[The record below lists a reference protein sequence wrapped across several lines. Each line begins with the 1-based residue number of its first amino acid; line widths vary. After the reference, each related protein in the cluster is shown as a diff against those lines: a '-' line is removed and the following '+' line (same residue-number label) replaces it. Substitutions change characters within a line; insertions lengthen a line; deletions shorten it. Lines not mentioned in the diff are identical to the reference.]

1 MTQGILNEP
10 VQRAAPTR
18 QPEKKKHFKVVF
30 FLAGIAFICLAA
42 AGIIARNATN
52 SSLEQRSTDAAKVV
66 VNIVHPQK
74 AATTVPVQLPG
85 ETRAFTEAPIF
96 AQTSGY
102 LKKWYFDIGSKVKA
116 GDILADI
123 DTPEVDQQLE
133 QSRATLKNAQA
144 QLELSQSNYKRNQ
157 DLFNR
162 KVIASQDFDSST
174 SDFRVKQATA
184 VADQADVSRLEAL
197 EGFKQV
203 KAPFD
208 GIITVRSTD
217 IGAFVPSGSGTQL
230 FRIAQIS
237 PLRIYVNVPQ
247 AFSQYVKE
255 GTEADLMIPE
265 IRGKKFPAHVTRTA
279 GVIDPASRTLLTEL
293 QVPNETDEVF
303 PGAYGQVLLKLNAE
317 SKTVVVP
324 SNTLLFRADGTTVG
338 VVKQDGTVEL
348 RKIVIGRDLGASL
361 EIVDGLNVDDAVII
375 NPSDGLA
382 AGQAVS
388 IAEPKKPEQ
397 NKPEQNS
404 KAKS

>member
-1 MTQGILNEP
+1 MTQGTLNQP
-10 VQRAAPTR
+10 VQRSLPPPQTGR
-18 QPEKKKHFKVVF
+18 KKHLKFVF
-30 FLAGIAFICLAA
+30 FLIGIAFICIAA
-42 AGIIARNATN
+42 AGIIARTATN
-52 SSLEQRSTDAAKVV
+52 QSLEQRSTDAAKTV
-66 VNIVHPQK
+66 VNVVHPQK

-102 LKKWYFDIGSKVKA
+102 LKKWYFDIGSKVKP
-116 GDILADI
+116 GDILAEI

-144 QLELSQSNYKRNQ
+144 QLDLSQATFKRDQ
-157 DLFNR
+157 DLFAR
-162 KVIASQDFDSST
+162 KVIASQDFDNAT
-174 SDFRVKQATA
+174 SDLRVKQAT
-184 VADQADVSRLEAL
+184 VIADQADVSRLEAL

-247 AFSQYVKE
+247 TFSQYVKE
-255 GTEADLMIPE
+255 GTQADLMIPE
-265 IRGKKFPAHVTRTA
+265 LPGRKFSAHVTRTA

-338 VVKQDGTVEL
+338 VVKQDGTVEI
-348 RKIVIGRDLGASL
+348 RKIVIGRDLGSTL
-361 EIVDGLNVDDAVII
+361 EIADGLSVDDNIII

-382 AGQAVS
+382 AGQTVT
-388 IAEPKKPEQ
+388 IAEPKKPQQ
-397 NKPEQNS
+397 NPGG
-404 KAKS
+404 KS